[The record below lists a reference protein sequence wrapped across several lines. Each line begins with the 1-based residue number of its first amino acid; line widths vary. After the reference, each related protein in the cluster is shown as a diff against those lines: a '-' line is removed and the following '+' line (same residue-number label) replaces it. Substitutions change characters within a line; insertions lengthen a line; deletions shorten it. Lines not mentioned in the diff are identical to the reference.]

1 MYLQTDLPNHLIHR
15 DITYPSPTLNC
26 TPSHTAAA
34 LSSADQ
40 HWRLLL
46 FDANLH
52 LNTHLS
58 DMRTVSEQMLNID
71 TTLGHTLDGL
81 H

>member
-1 MYLQTDLPNHLIHR
+1 M
-15 DITYPSPTLNC
+15 
-26 TPSHTAAA
+26 
-34 LSSADQ
+34 
-40 HWRLLL
+40 L

-52 LNTHLS
+52 LNNHLS

-71 TTLGHTLDGL
+71 VDLGHTLTRL